1 MSEKYTLFFDG
12 CCKGNPGMGGAG
24 AVLFKNQIEIYSQS
38 CFVGKNTT
46 NNIAEYSGLLLGLQK
61 AHELDVKTLYVKG
74 DSMLVI
80 KQMKNEFNVNS
91 PLLKQYH
98 KQAKLLE
105 KQIGTVFY
113 EHIYREYNKRAD
125 ELANN
130 ALRGNPT
137 R

>member
-1 MSEKYTLFFDG
+1 MS
-12 CCKGNPGMGGAG
+12 
-24 AVLFKNQIEIYSQS
+24 
-38 CFVGKNTT
+38 NTT
-46 NNIAEYSGLLLGLQK
+46 NNIAEYTGLLLGLEK
-61 AHELDVKTLYVKG
+61 AHELDIKILYVKG

-113 EHIYREYNKRAD
+113 EHIYREYTKRAD

-130 ALRGNPT
+130 ALRGHPT
-137 R
+137 RPPGCTRMVGANLREAHAKTPFKVIWLSFSKAYKGKNS